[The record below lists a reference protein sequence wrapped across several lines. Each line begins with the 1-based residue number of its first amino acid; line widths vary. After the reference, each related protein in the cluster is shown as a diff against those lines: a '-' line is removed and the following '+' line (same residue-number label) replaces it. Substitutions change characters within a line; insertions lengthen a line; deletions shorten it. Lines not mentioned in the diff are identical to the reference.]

1 MDRFFSKY
9 NIKKINRTENYVN
22 KELIKVD
29 DNDDFKNVFKS
40 SKKGFLKSFSGVQ
53 KATYIVGELDNSTI
67 VYIRYPKDALDFLKK
82 VDGNIELGKISDR
95 FKKFIRH
102 IESNYE
108 FDDSKWYILDGL
120 KKGIGIYVSPTPR
133 YIKREIVNLF
143 NSGEL
148 KMLVVTSAFAEG
160 VNSSAKNIIITNDV
174 VGSNVKM
181 TSLDLLN
188 LSGRAGR
195 FGVHSQ
201 GNIYSVKEDIHSR
214 LSDCIDKGVKISNLN
229 YENGDQNHIRCF
241 YDIEVIDETYL
252 NTQELSI
259 KNQIENKQR
268 ELELTNEELNVALSI
283 SKYDKLKLY
292 LYFKN
297 SGEVTEERREII
309 NNIVS
314 KERNEVVK
322 SMGYIFN
329 ELRNAEIKIVYDDG
343 DLPPYSKDDVFLWG
357 KFYGIHSSGS
367 IKEILKNRKKY
378 IEREYNN
385 YKKIDRIVE
394 KHWIVEFITDGVV
407 DNFKLYNQAFKFI
420 SNIIEYRIPFYIGF
434 YVSIFNLYC
443 KKNNV
448 FEILDYDIVEISNSL
463 ENKVIEEKYNNLLE
477 YGFSMEIIKKI
488 QEGNDTPILLD
499 EYENIMYD
507 EYIKLMN

>member
-1 MDRFFSKY
+1 
-9 NIKKINRTENYVN
+9 
-22 KELIKVD
+22 
-29 DNDDFKNVFKS
+29 
-40 SKKGFLKSFSGVQ
+40 
-53 KATYIVGELDNSTI
+53 
-67 VYIRYPKDALDFLKK
+67 
-82 VDGNIELGKISDR
+82 
-95 FKKFIRH
+95 
-102 IESNYE
+102 
-108 FDDSKWYILDGL
+108 
-120 KKGIGIYVSPTPR
+120 
-133 YIKREIVNLF
+133 
-143 NSGEL
+143 
-148 KMLVVTSAFAEG
+148 
-160 VNSSAKNIIITNDV
+160 
-174 VGSNVKM
+174 
-181 TSLDLLN
+181 
-188 LSGRAGR
+188 
-195 FGVHSQ
+195 
-201 GNIYSVKEDIHSR
+201 
-214 LSDCIDKGVKISNLN
+214 
-229 YENGDQNHIRCF
+229 
-241 YDIEVIDETYL
+241 
-252 NTQELSI
+252 
-259 KNQIENKQR
+259 
-268 ELELTNEELNVALSI
+268 
-283 SKYDKLKLY
+283 
-292 LYFKN
+292 
-297 SGEVTEERREII
+297 
-309 NNIVS
+309 
-314 KERNEVVK
+314 
-322 SMGYIFN
+322 MGYIFN

-394 KHWIVEFITDGVV
+394 KHWIEEFITDGVV